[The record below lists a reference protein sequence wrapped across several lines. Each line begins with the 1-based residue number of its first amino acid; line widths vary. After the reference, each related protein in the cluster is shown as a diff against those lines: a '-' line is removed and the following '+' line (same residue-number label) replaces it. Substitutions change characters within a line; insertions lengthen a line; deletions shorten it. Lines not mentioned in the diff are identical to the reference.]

1 MTSPQT
7 PQLFIRSDHCQ
18 SPQLLT
24 GSGFWAPSLAQTHRL
39 SLGAEGYYRPLI
51 DGSYWT
57 IGRSSNCSITLP
69 ERTISRQHA
78 LLISTAN
85 RDFFVT
91 DLASRNGSFVNG
103 KPVAEPQ
110 RLCDGDYLRMGK
122 IEIEF
127 QFPKK
132 VPHGYGGEQRQRR
145 ILMIQP
151 SVTQGKIWQEILTC
165 QHIVFAWEQAA
176 DNLKEMI
183 RRLAAKA
190 TEFPDLLMVDIAALQ
205 SETYGFCRWCAG
217 HYPDL
222 KVILTYASRTEILDV
237 EQEWAIKQGA
247 FAVFSAFDE
256 NRLLAN
262 MVDTVTKVNCIL
274 QALKQEPVQESSLA
288 SVLLLVSRYAL
299 GKNSSGLSSEE

>member
-24 GSGFWAPSLAQTHRL
+24 ESGFWAPSLAQTHRL

-57 IGRSSNCSITLP
+57 IGRSSSCSITLP

-165 QHIVFAWEQAA
+165 QHIVFAWEQVA
-176 DNLKEMI
+176 DNLKETI

-205 SETYGFCRWCAG
+205 SETYGFCRWCAE

-299 GKNSSGLSSEE
+299 GKDSSGLSSEE

>member
-7 PQLFIRSDHCQ
+7 PQLFIRSDYCQ
-18 SPQLLT
+18 SPRLLT
-24 GSGFWAPSLAQTHRL
+24 ERGFWAPSLAQTHRL
-39 SLGAEGYYRPLI
+39 SPGSEGYYRPLI

-57 IGRSSNCSITLP
+57 IGRSSGCSITLP
-69 ERTISRQHA
+69 DRTISRQHA

-110 RLCDGDYLRMGK
+110 RLCDGDYLQMGK

-132 VPHGYGGEQRQRR
+132 ISHGYERQQRR
-145 ILMIQP
+145 ILIIQP
-151 SVTQGKIWQEILTC
+151 SITQGKIWQEILTC
-165 QHIVFAWEQAA
+165 QHVAFRWEKIAE
-176 DNLKEMI
+176 NLPEMI
-183 RRLAAKA
+183 HRLAAEA
-190 TEFPDLLMVDIAALQ
+190 TEFPDLLMVDIAALK
-205 SETYGFCRWCAG
+205 SETYGFCRWCAE

-222 KVILTYASRTEILDV
+222 KVILTYANRTEILDV
-237 EQEWAIKQGA
+237 EQQWAIKQGA
-247 FAVFSAFDE
+247 FGVFSAFDE

-274 QALKQEPVQESSLA
+274 QALKQEPIQESSLA
-288 SVLLLVSRYAL
+288 SVLLLVSAYAL
-299 GKNSSGLSSEE
+299 GKQPSR